1 MTSRRVSRAGL
12 LAVLALA
19 VGCRTVEEVQFV
31 GDASMGAPA
40 DARTEAG
47 SEAAVTPAADAG
59 DGFALGMMPGNECK
73 PEGAMKY
80 PIMENSI
87 ANNMSPAMYNS
98 NPPSSGSHCTQQ
110 GAYGA
115 YSQMQPL
122 PRCNWIRNLA
132 LGGVVVVYNCPDGC
146 ASLLQEVGRAV
157 MGLVDPDCATGKRLI
172 ITPDP
177 ALDVKLAAAAWGYTW
192 RSNCLD
198 AGSRDSLV
206 KFLNEHIGSKGDAP
220 DKQMLICK

>member
-1 MTSRRVSRAGL
+1 MIRLGL
-12 LAVLALA
+12 AAAALL
-19 VGCRTVEEVQFV
+19 VGCNSVEDVQFV
-31 GDASMGAPA
+31 GDAATGAK
-40 DARTEAG
+40 DAAAPDAAASAG
-47 SEAAVTPAADAG
+47 DAAVG
-59 DGFALGMMPGNECK
+59 DGFALGGPPGNECK
-73 PEGAMKY
+73 PEGAMQH
-80 PIMENSI
+80 PIMENSV
-87 ANNMSPAMYNS
+87 ANNMPAAMYNS
-98 NPPSSGSHCTQQ
+98 NPPSSGPHCTQQ

-115 YSQMQPL
+115 YSRTQPL

-146 ASLLQEVGRAV
+146 ESLLQEVGRAA
-157 MGLVDPDCATGKRLI
+157 MGLVDPDCTAGKRLI

-177 ALDVKLAAAAWGYTW
+177 SLDVKLAAAAWGYTW